1 MDVRPNSP
9 SRDLVAL
16 VESHGVRNL
25 LESNDTPT
33 DDARRHLEASRAT
46 GRAHFASL
54 SETIDSLTIQLAIM
68 KADAVQVSKGLTVL
82 DTVLNPVRM
91 VPHEIIGRICE
102 LAVED
107 LPEVTLE
114 YLQSPE
120 VVDSLSM
127 RHPSWTLSHVCRQWR
142 HAIQNYPPC
151 WTNVVLSFDRPA
163 QSIKLALLLMEVM
176 KHVRSFPLSF
186 SLHSRNPISPH
197 CIPLILQT
205 CSRWRHACLS
215 LIVSEFLVLAEMKH
229 ALVGL
234 KTLAIDMHDLARY
247 AFPLRIDTFDEV
259 AQLDQL
265 TARRHVGSLPIVLP
279 GLSSRVRHFVHE
291 GDWVSTDATGACRF
305 LCASVLLESA
315 SLALSP
321 EIIPMLP
328 HLPPESAGVRRLTLR
343 EGHGYPSFTFPTFLQ
358 GITLPNLTELTLDT
372 ISFRAMSDDQFAF
385 GIGSSVHTLNL
396 VVDDFLNRDSTA
408 LATVLK
414 YTTSLK
420 HLAVHIRNT
429 GNIEAVFSF
438 AGSVLE
444 DRPIESF
451 TFSSDDSLDIW
462 QTFDTGGVVRT
473 NSSLWRRGVLKSVSM
488 RPLNDVQDG
497 AATALKG
504 LTQSGLALD
513 VRGVDGRS
521 LLDEW

>member
-1 MDVRPNSP
+1 MDVRPSSP

-25 LESNDTPT
+25 LESNDAPT
-33 DDARRHLEASRAT
+33 DDARRHLEASRET

-54 SETIDSLTIQLAIM
+54 SETIDSLTVQLAIM

-102 LAVED
+102 LAVDD

-127 RHPSWTLSHVCRQWR
+127 RHPSWTLSH
-142 HAIQNYPPC
+142 
-151 WTNVVLSFDRPA
+151 
-163 QSIKLALLLMEVM
+163 SIKLALLLMELM

-279 GLSSRVRHFVHE
+279 GLSSRVRRFVHD
-291 GDWVSTDATGACRF
+291 GDLVSTDATGACRF
-305 LCASVLLESA
+305 LCASVMLESA

-321 EIIPMLP
+321 ERIPMLP

-343 EGHGYPSFTFPTFLQ
+343 EGHGYPSFTLPTFLQ
-358 GITLPNLTELTLDT
+358 GITLPNLTELTLET
-372 ISFRAMSDDQFAF
+372 ISFRAMSNDQFAF

-396 VVDDFLNRDSTA
+396 VVDDFLNHDSTA
-408 LATVLK
+408 LATILR

-420 HLAVHIRNT
+420 HLSVHIRNT

-473 NSSLWRRGVLKSVSM
+473 ISSLWHRGVLTSVSM
-488 RPLNDVQDG
+488 RPLNDVRDG

-504 LTQSGLALD
+504 LAQSGLALD

>member
-25 LESNDTPT
+25 LESNDAPT
-33 DDARRHLEASRAT
+33 DDARRHLEASRET

-54 SETIDSLTIQLAIM
+54 SETIDSLTVQLAIM

-102 LAVED
+102 LAVDD
-107 LPEVTLE
+107 L
-114 YLQSPE
+114 PE

-163 QSIKLALLLMEVM
+163 QSIKLAILLMEVM
-176 KHVRSFPLSF
+176 KYVRSFPLSF
-186 SLHSRNPISPH
+186 SLHSRNRISPH

-215 LIVSEFLVLAEMKH
+215 LTVSDFLVLAEMKH
-229 ALVGL
+229 ALLGL

-247 AFPLRIDTFDEV
+247 AFPLHIDTFDEV

-265 TARRHVGSLPIVLP
+265 TAPRHVGSLPIVLP
-279 GLSSRVRHFVHE
+279 VLSSRVRHFVQE
-291 GDWVSTDATGACRF
+291 GDLVPTDTTGACRF
-305 LCASVLLESA
+305 LCTSVMLESA

-321 EIIPMLP
+321 ERTPMLP
-328 HLPPESAGVRRLTLR
+328 HLPPQSAGVRRLTLR
-343 EGHGYPSFTFPTFLQ
+343 EARGYPSFTLPIFLQ
-358 GITLPNLTELTLDT
+358 GITLPNLSELTLDT
-372 ISFRAMSDDQFAF
+372 ISFAAMSNDHFRIRHSFLCAHTQPRQFYLLF
-385 GIGSSVHTLNL
+385 GRLP
-396 VVDDFLNRDSTA
+396 R
-408 LATVLK
+408 
-414 YTTSLK
+414 
-420 HLAVHIRNT
+420 HLA
-429 GNIEAVFSF
+429 
-438 AGSVLE
+438 
-444 DRPIESF
+444 D
-451 TFSSDDSLDIW
+451 
-462 QTFDTGGVVRT
+462 VRYRWCCAHD
-473 NSSLWRRGVLKSVSM
+473 LVS
-488 RPLNDVQDG
+488 
-497 AATALKG
+497 G
-504 LTQSGLALD
+504 LAQSGLALD